1 MSRVC
6 GLTVA
11 VFVSRSFWWQ
21 FPCIAQDANIS
32 THNMSL
38 YVRMRKWFT
47 SSNKGISIGHIVIRC
62 YWSLIHTYSISIA
75 DRNTTWRICA
85 DFDEKDLE
93 HMKLIAR
100 TQAGWKL
107 FRRLCHSGFSWGCWQ
122 VFGSL
127 PLLADL
133 DAERKV
139 GTLEDLGGKFL
150 SVRVWKT
157 WWFVDR
163 W

>member
-38 YVRMRKWFT
+38 YVRTRKCFT
-47 SSNKGISIGHIVIRC
+47 SSNKGISIGNILIRC
-62 YWSLIHTYSISIA
+62 YWLLIHTYSISIA

-107 FRRLCHSGFSWGCWQ
+107 FRRLCHSRFSWGCWQ

-139 GTLEDLGGKFL
+139 GTLEDLGPGWEI
-150 SVRVWKT
+150 S
-157 WWFVDR
+157 
-163 W
+163 